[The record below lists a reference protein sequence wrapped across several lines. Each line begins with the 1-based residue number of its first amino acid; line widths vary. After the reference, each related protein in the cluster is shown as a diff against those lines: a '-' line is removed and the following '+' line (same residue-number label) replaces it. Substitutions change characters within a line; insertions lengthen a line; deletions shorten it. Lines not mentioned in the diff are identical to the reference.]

1 MGLLSETIAWG
12 LIHTDL
18 LLKLMLCARG
28 PSAWRTDNMTERV
41 DLFLL
46 QDKAATTQISS
57 NGCRLS
63 VAMGAAPTGTD
74 LQRVDSKVNQASFLK
89 IYVPM

>member
-1 MGLLSETIAWG
+1 
-12 LIHTDL
+12 
-18 LLKLMLCARG
+18 
-28 PSAWRTDNMTERV
+28 MTERE

-46 QDKAATTQISS
+46 QDKAATTQTSS

-74 LQRVDSKVNQASFLK
+74 LQWVDSKVNQASFLK
-89 IYVPM
+89 IYVPI